1 MTELDKLFQR
11 IYEDNFNGKITDEQF
26 SKLSASY
33 TEEQKVLT
41 SKISELKADLES
53 KETKAVKLTEFLK
66 LVRTY
71 TEIPEL
77 TATILNQFIE
87 KILVYAPEKI
97 DGKRTQ
103 RIEIIYNF
111 IGQAPQQ
118 EESGVA

>member
-11 IYEDNFNGKITDEQF
+11 IYEDNVSGKLTDEQF

-33 TEEQKVLT
+33 TEEQKKLN
-41 SKISELKADLES
+41 SQISGFKAELES
-53 KETKAVKLTEFLK
+53 KETAAVDLTQFLK
-66 LVRTY
+66 LVREY

-77 TATILNQFIE
+77 TAIILNQFIHR
-87 KILVYAPEKI
+87 ILVYAPEKI

-111 IGQAPQQ
+111 IGQAPKQK
-118 EESGVA
+118 ESGVA